1 MRYISTRGQAPALN
15 FEDVL
20 LAGLAT
26 DGGLYVPENL
36 PRFTQE
42 EIASWAGLP
51 YHELA
56 FRVMRPFVT
65 GSIPDADF
73 KKILEETYGV
83 FSHNAIAPL
92 RQLNGNEWVLELFH
106 GPTLAF
112 KDFGGRFMAQCL
124 AAFRTN
130 DKITILTATSGDTGA
145 AVAHAFYGL
154 EGIEVVIL
162 YPKGKISPL
171 QEALFCTLGGN
182 IRTLAID
189 GDFDACQALVK
200 DAFDDEGLK
209 TAIGLNSANSI
220 NISRLLAQVCYYFEA
235 VAQLPKADRA
245 KAVIS
250 VPSGNFGNLTAGLI
264 AKALGLPVK
273 RFIAAT
279 NANDTVP
286 RYLKTGQW
294 EPHQTVATLSNAM
307 DVSRPNNWPRVEE
320 LCRRKGWAL
329 ETLGSG
335 MRDDAQTR
343 DALKRLHQLD
353 YLCEPHG
360 AIAWDLLN
368 EQLGQDE
375 VGVFLCT
382 AHPAKFKESV
392 DEILGLDVPLPGPL
406 AKHAAL
412 PLLSHNLPA
421 DFGRLKAFLLG

>member
-1 MRYISTRGQAPALN
+1 MGRHSKTVIEYRSYEFPPHFPLRVIAGEEWRISDVPSGVLHFHNCLEIGICESDSGKMNFSGKVVPFKAGDITFVAGDVPHTTWSDPGCASKWSYIFTDA
-15 FEDVL
+15 EEL
-20 LAGLAT
+20 L
-26 DGGLYVPENL
+26 
-36 PRFTQE
+36 
-42 EIASWAGLP
+42 
-51 YHELA
+51 
-56 FRVMRPFVT
+56 RPFFD
-65 GSIPDADF
+65 P
-73 KKILEETYGV
+73 
-83 FSHNAIAPL
+83 
-92 RQLNGNEWVLELFH
+92 
-106 GPTLAF
+106 
-112 KDFGGRFMAQCL
+112 
-124 AAFRTN
+124 AALPN
-130 DKITILTATSGDTGA
+130 
-145 AVAHAFYGL
+145 
-154 EGIEVVIL
+154 
-162 YPKGKISPL
+162 
-171 QEALFCTLGGN
+171 
-182 IRTLAID
+182 
-189 GDFDACQALVK
+189 
-200 DAFDDEGLK
+200 
-209 TAIGLNSANSI
+209 
-220 NISRLLAQVCYYFEA
+220 SRLLAQVCYYFEA

-392 DEILGLDVPLPGPL
+392 DEIKKRIIGQ
-406 AKHAAL
+406 
-412 PLLSHNLPA
+412 
-421 DFGRLKAFLLG
+421 